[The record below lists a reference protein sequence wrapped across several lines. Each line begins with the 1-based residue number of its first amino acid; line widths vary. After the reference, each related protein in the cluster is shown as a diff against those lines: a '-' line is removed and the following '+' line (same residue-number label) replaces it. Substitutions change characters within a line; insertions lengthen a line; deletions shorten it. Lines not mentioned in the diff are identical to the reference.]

1 MLRCNLFTRFVD
13 KGIEIVYN
21 LPTGAYFTAMTFQK
35 TKIDGGMR
43 TSPWI
48 ILGATVILLVAVM
61 VLAVQNIRRDR
72 RHMNEVLSTK
82 GVAIIRSVEAGAR
95 TGMMGMMWGGA
106 QVQRL
111 LEETARLPEVQYIA
125 IISAKDS
132 RVLSHSDPSR
142 IGQPL
147 HKDHPTVHVGPPD
160 RENSEL
166 ITLPDGQ
173 RVFEVHRYFRPVKPG
188 WLRNNGMGAM
198 MWRHGMTGEGDA
210 WLSDQA
216 ADSRLIVV
224 GLDVAPYEKMIAVD
238 IRNTI
243 FLSVVLLL
251 LGFAG
256 FISLFWMNSYRAAR
270 RSLQDTSAFADEV
283 VTHLPVGLI
292 ATDREGRIAFFNSAA
307 EIMSGVPRQE
317 ALEKQPDQILPE
329 QLHRLERLLE
339 KGHTVADQEM
349 VCTFAHGKTIPLSVS
364 ATRIFNEIGLF
375 VGCVLILRDLG
386 ELRRLQA
393 EVRRQEK
400 LAALGGMAAG
410 VAHEIRNP
418 LSSIKG
424 LATYFAAKF
433 TDGSQDRQL
442 AQVMT
447 QEVDRLNRVISELLE
462 FARPADVKKK
472 PVPMNELLQHS
483 LRLIAQDAQAKQIR
497 IRSRLSDDIGD
508 VQVDPDRMS
517 QCLLN
522 LYLNAIQAMQ
532 DGGRLT
538 VTSEAVK
545 GDLLRIH
552 VEDTGSGIAAE
563 DVDKIFNP
571 YFTTKPKGTGL
582 GLAIVHKIVEAHD
595 GHLQVQSSPGKGTRF
610 TLTLAGRLRN
620 SGEEGHVENEFAG
633 RG

>member
-1 MLRCNLFTRFVD
+1 MKFLRPRLNT
-13 KGIEIVYN
+13 
-21 LPTGAYFTAMTFQK
+21 
-35 TKIDGGMR
+35 GMR

-48 ILGATVILLVAVM
+48 IIGATVILLVTVLI
-61 VLAVQNIRRDR
+61 LAVQNIERDR
-72 RHMNEVLSTK
+72 SHMNQVLSTK
-82 GVAIIRSVEAGAR
+82 GVALIRAVEAGAR
-95 TGMMGMMWGGA
+95 TGMMGMMWGDA

-111 LEETARLPEVQYIA
+111 LEETARLPEVRYIA
-125 IISAKDS
+125 IISADDD
-132 RVLSHSDPSR
+132 RVLAHSDPSR
-142 IGQPL
+142 IGQIL
-147 HKDHPTVHVGPPD
+147 HPNHRTVHVGPPNK
-160 RENSEL
+160 ENQEL
-166 ITLPDGQ
+166 ITLPNGQ
-173 RVFEVHRYFRPVKPG
+173 RVFEVHRYFRPERPG
-188 WLRNNGMGAM
+188 WLSQGNGMGAM
-198 MWRHGMTGEGDA
+198 MRRHGMMGGGDGG
-210 WLSDQA
+210 WLTA
-216 ADSRLIVV
+216 GKPDSRLIVV

-307 EIMSGVPRQE
+307 ESLSGVPRQV
-317 ALEKQPDQILPE
+317 ALGRRPEQILPE
-329 QLHRLERLLE
+329 PLHRLEKVLE
-339 KGHTVADQEM
+339 RGDSVSEREI
-349 VCTFAHGKTIPLSVS
+349 VCPFAHGRIIPISVS
-364 ATRIFNEIGLF
+364 ASRIVNEEDMF
-375 VGCVLILRDLG
+375 VGHVLILRDMG

-400 LAALGGMAAG
+400 LAALGGLAAG

-433 TDGSQDRQL
+433 TDGSHDRQL

-462 FARPADVKKK
+462 FARPTDIKKQ
-472 PVPMNELLQHS
+472 PTDINLLLSHS
-483 LRLIAQDAQAKQIR
+483 LQLIAQDADAKQIL
-497 IRSRLSDDIGD
+497 IRPRLSDGRCQA
-508 VQVDPDRMS
+508 VVDPDRIS

-522 LYLNAIQAMQ
+522 LYLNAIQAMPT
-532 DGGRLT
+532 GGTLA
-538 VTSEAVK
+538 VTSEPV
-545 GDLLRIH
+545 DDDQLRIRI
-552 VEDTGSGIAAE
+552 EDNGSGIAA
-563 DVDKIFNP
+563 DDMDKIFDP

-582 GLAIVHKIVEAHD
+582 GLAIVHKIIEAHE
-595 GHLQVQSSPGKGTRF
+595 GHIQVESTPGKGTRF
-610 TLTLAGRLRN
+610 TLTLACRPEQLK
-620 SGEEGHVENEFAG
+620 EEQHAESNTAG